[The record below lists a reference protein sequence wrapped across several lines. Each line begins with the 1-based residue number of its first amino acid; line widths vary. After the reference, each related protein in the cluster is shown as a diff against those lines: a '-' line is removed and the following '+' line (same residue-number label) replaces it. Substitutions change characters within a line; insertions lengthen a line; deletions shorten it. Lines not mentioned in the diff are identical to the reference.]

1 MKKLTYKLP
10 GSTLSDRRF
19 QRWGQRQLSAMKS
32 LARGVVK
39 EDRVSLGFPDGR
51 YLERSRPVQTEE
63 DSARTAAANQKA
75 LRDPKS
81 AQFKLIVLAQ
91 DSTDIFS

>member
-39 EDRVSLGFPDGR
+39 EDRVSLGFPNRG
-51 YLERSRPVQTEE
+51 YFERTRSIEAKEDAARP
-63 DSARTAAANQKA
+63 AAANQKA
-75 LRDPKS
+75 LRDSKG
-81 AQFKLIVLAQ
+81 AQLKLIMLA
-91 DSTDIFS
+91 